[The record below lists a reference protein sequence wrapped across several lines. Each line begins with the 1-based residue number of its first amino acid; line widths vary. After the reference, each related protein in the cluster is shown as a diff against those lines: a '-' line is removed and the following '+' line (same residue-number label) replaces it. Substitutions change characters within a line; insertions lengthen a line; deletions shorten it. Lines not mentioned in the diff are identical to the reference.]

1 METWLLTGGAGY
13 IGGHVIR
20 ALRGRGHRVVVLDLP
35 EASASAAGA
44 ARLPADVPVVRAS
57 VLDGA
62 AVERALVEHAVDG
75 VVHLAARKSVGESV
89 ERPAFY
95 YRENVDGTLAVV
107 EAMTAAGVRRI
118 VYSSSA
124 AVYGTPPTDVVAEE
138 APTAPLNPYGRSKLA
153 AEWVVQDAAL
163 ALGWG
168 AVSLRYFNVVGTA
181 DPALADSSGSN
192 LFPRVLAALAA
203 GEPPVVNG
211 TDYPT
216 RDGSCV
222 RDYIH
227 VADLAD
233 AHLAAVEA
241 TARPR
246 FEVVNV
252 GRGEGYSVLEVLA
265 EFERAAGRPI
275 ERTLGP
281 RRPGDPASVVASV
294 DRARAVLGWTARHG
308 LDEMVASTWAASGL
322 GSGLRQQG

>member
-1 METWLLTGGAGY
+1 M
-13 IGGHVIR
+13 
-20 ALRGRGHRVVVLDLP
+20 
-35 EASASAAGA
+35 
-44 ARLPADVPVVRAS
+44 PADVPIVRAS
-57 VLDGA
+57 ALDRP

-75 VVHLAARKSVGESV
+75 VIHLAARKSVGESV

-124 AVYGTPPTDVVAEE
+124 AVYGTPATDVVEE
-138 APTAPLNPYGRSKLA
+138 DAPTAPLNPYGRSKLA
-153 AEWVVQDAAL
+153 AEWVVEDAAR

-181 DPALADSSGSN
+181 DPALADGSGSN

-203 GEPPVVNG
+203 GQPPLVHG

-227 VADLAD
+227 VGDLAG
-233 AHLAAVEA
+233 AHLAALAV
-241 TARPR
+241 TARPGY
-246 FEVVNV
+246 EVVNV

-281 RRPGDPASVVASV
+281 RRPGDPASVVAAV
-294 DRARAVLGWTARHG
+294 DRARELLGWTATHG
-308 LDEMVASTWAASGL
+308 LDEMVGSTWAAAGL
-322 GSGLRQQG
+322 T